1 MSWPEF
7 ELRTSTSDSPILRK
21 LHGVLRLI
29 ANDRTLQFS
38 TGVFMILFFVGI
50 FGDILAPH
58 PPNETLY
65 GPDGRLLRAE
75 SPSLAHP
82 LGTTQT
88 GQDVLSRII
97 IGTRPTLITGLL
109 GGALI
114 VVIGALI
121 GITAGYAGGQ
131 TDGVLMRFTDFAYGV
146 PLLPF
151 AIVLLAFFGVGFIES
166 IIVIGIVLWRG
177 SARVL
182 RSQVLQI
189 KERPFIRA
197 AEASGASSFRIV
209 WRHIL
214 PNVSSMAVLFFALG
228 IGYTI
233 IVQAGLAFLG
243 LTDPFTPSWG
253 IMIRNAYNSGLMAQ
267 AWWWAI
273 PPGILISITVL
284 SAFLFGRK
292 YEELASDVQDEE
304 GFLQMG

>member
-1 MSWPEF
+1 
-7 ELRTSTSDSPILRK
+7 
-21 LHGVLRLI
+21 
-29 ANDRTLQFS
+29 
-38 TGVFMILFFVGI
+38 MILFFVGI